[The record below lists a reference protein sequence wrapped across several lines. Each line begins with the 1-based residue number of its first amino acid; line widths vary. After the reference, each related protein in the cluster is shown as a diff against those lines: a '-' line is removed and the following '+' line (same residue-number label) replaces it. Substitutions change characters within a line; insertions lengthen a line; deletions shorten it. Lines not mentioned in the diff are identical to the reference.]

1 MEDIKFNKEVK
12 CIVWDLDNTIWDGI
26 LSESNDVKLKTQ
38 IADVLK
44 EFDQRGILHSIASRN
59 NFDDAISKLKEFEI
73 DQYFLYPE
81 IHWNSKSESIKNIKQ
96 NLNIGIDTIVF
107 IDDQVFEREEV
118 ASCYPEVETIDA
130 LEYLEILTKKRFNPR
145 FITKDSK
152 RRRLMY
158 LEEMDRNVKEEE
170 YQGPKEEFL
179 KTLNMEFVISEA
191 QEEDLQRAEELTV
204 RTNQLNAT
212 GRTYDYEELKSFM
225 NSDDHKLYICELTD
239 KYGSYGKIGL
249 ALVEINQDYWHL
261 KLLLMSCR
269 ILSRSVGSVLLTYI
283 IKQTKNENK
292 ILRADF
298 KQTDRNRM
306 MYITYRFSNFQ
317 EISNDGNGNIIFEN
331 DLSSIKGYPYYID
344 IKYPEEIIRY

>member
-1 MEDIKFNKEVK
+1 MKNIKYTKEVK

-26 LSESNDVKLKTQ
+26 LSESEDVQLKPQ
-38 IADVLK
+38 IKDILI
-44 EFDQRGILHSIASRN
+44 EFDSRGILHSIASKN
-59 NFDDAISKLKEFEI
+59 NYNDAISKLKEFNI

-81 IHWNSKSESIKNIKQ
+81 IHWNSKSESIKKIQN

-107 IDDQVFEREEV
+107 IDDQPFERDEV
-118 ASCYPEVETIDA
+118 ANYNLEVETIDA
-130 LEYLEILTKKRFNPR
+130 VEYIDILTKERFTPK

-158 LEEMDRNVKEEE
+158 LEEMKRNIKEEE

-179 KTLNMEFVISEA
+179 TTLNMEFVISEA

-212 GRTYDYEELKSFM
+212 GRTYDYEELKGFM
-225 NSDDHKLYICELTD
+225 NSDNHKLYICELTD

-249 ALVEINQDYWHL
+249 ALIEIKKKHWYI

-269 ILSRSVGSVLLTYI
+269 VLSRSVGSVLLTYI
-283 IKQTKNENK
+283 MNQAKNQDK
-292 ILRADF
+292 KLLADF

-306 MYITYRFSNFQ
+306 MYTTYRFSNFN
-317 EISNDGNGNIIFEN
+317 EISNDGEGNIVLEN
-331 DLSSIKGYPYYID
+331 DLSLIKEYPPYID
-344 IKYPEEIIRY
+344 IKYPELMIQD